1 MKLQYSLLVL
11 ALALAYGIIT
21 QLFPDFPISQEVL
34 LAFVVYVLLKLGVE
48 VVDAPIRGYLQERGL
63 MAGTGT
69 TTKKSNRRG
78 K

>member
-1 MKLQYSLLVL
+1 MKLQYSMLVL

-21 QLFPDFPISQEVL
+21 QLFPDFPISQEVI

-63 MAGTGT
+63 METGT